1 MGGEH
6 RSGRWI
12 AACLATSG
20 LVALTGCGKSSHKVS
35 AASLKSRLAPLSIV
49 PHGFHLLRTL
59 DWSDPVDLAGEG
71 IRAPEITHPS
81 QVIAEIRSRGFQG
94 AAGEQLNQGGPT
106 GTTITTGVIKL
117 SSAANATKLRDWMH
131 KQDLTQPCFAQ
142 CIFSPRNFAI
152 SGVPNL
158 TAVRQ
163 VPNQRAPSGPPPGVK
178 VPKGVKLPPG
188 AASGPPTNYLFEFTI
203 GKYLYFAWG
212 QGEAKDAAKFVT
224 GARTYYSAVKGL
236 PSS

>member
-1 MGGEH
+1 
-6 RSGRWI
+6 
-12 AACLATSG
+12 
-20 LVALTGCGKSSHKVS
+20 VLTGANYAFAGL
-35 AASLKSRLAPLSIV
+35 SLHALAPR
-49 PHGFHLLRTL
+49 GFHLLRTL

-106 GTTITTGVIKL
+106 GSTITTGVIKL
-117 SSAANATKLRDWMH
+117 SSPANANKLRDWMH
-131 KQDLTQPCFAQ
+131 REDLTQPCFAQ
-142 CIFSPRNFAI
+142 CIFSPRNFPI
-152 SGVPNL
+152 SGVSTL

-212 QGEAKDAAKFVT
+212 QGEAKDASKFAA
-224 GARTYYSAVKGL
+224 GARTYYGAVKGL